1 MSITDWIII
10 LLFLGGLIA
19 IGFAFSKKNKDLKD
33 YFLAGKSMPTWLVV
47 FAATGT
53 SISAGTFV
61 GSPEL
66 GFNTNLTFIM
76 SCVGA
81 VIGGVVVAAL
91 FLPKL
96 YNSRTITIYGY
107 IGDRFGETSKRA
119 TSVMFILGQLFTSGS
134 RLFIAAI
141 AVSVIIFG
149 SIHFRFLMYSIII
162 LGIVSTIYT
171 MAGGIKGLLY
181 IDAIQIML
189 VIGSGLVVL
198 IIVFLALHDTM
209 SLSEIFASLQNGM
222 VKAPAQPEYA
232 MAADGTLS
240 GWIPGS
246 KIQLVDP
253 RFRFDVPYNLIGALG
268 AYAFFKVAQF
278 STDHEF
284 VQRQLTCKSVRKAGV
299 SLVWSQLLAIPIV
312 LIFLLI
318 GTLLYVR
325 YINDPAS
332 AVGAGVFTDAR
343 DIFPQFICNSIPAGV
358 RGLMVVGLLAAA
370 LSSFNSA
377 INAMAS
383 SFVSDLYLPIRKSR
397 GKAIS
402 GDADQMAA
410 SRKMVVLM
418 GVLLTSFAIVTAVM
432 QQTSGLNLVDFAT
445 GVMCFSYA
453 GMMGVFITALFTKRG
468 NTRSVIAALVLGLLT
483 VLFLQP
489 YIFGPVTE
497 ALFGRELFLA
507 WPWWCPIGVSVSL
520 LVCLSGKS
528 DPKTNPQAII

>member
-189 VIGSGLVVL
+189 VIGSGLVAL

-246 KIQLVDP
+246 KIMTVRNP
-253 RFRFDVPYNLIGALG
+253 RIAKG
-268 AYAFFKVAQF
+268 
-278 STDHEF
+278 
-284 VQRQLTCKSVRKAGV
+284 
-299 SLVWSQLLAIPIV
+299 
-312 LIFLLI
+312 
-318 GTLLYVR
+318 
-325 YINDPAS
+325 
-332 AVGAGVFTDAR
+332 
-343 DIFPQFICNSIPAGV
+343 DIRIT
-358 RGLMVVGLLAAA
+358 
-370 LSSFNSA
+370 SSFIQATSPHAACSKRISNPDAKVKERGRGIKKQS
-377 INAMAS
+377 
-383 SFVSDLYLPIRKSR
+383 LQYL
-397 GKAIS
+397 G
-402 GDADQMAA
+402 G
-410 SRKMVVLM
+410 
-418 GVLLTSFAIVTAVM
+418 TA
-432 QQTSGLNLVDFAT
+432 
-445 GVMCFSYA
+445 
-453 GMMGVFITALFTKRG
+453 
-468 NTRSVIAALVLGLLT
+468 
-483 VLFLQP
+483 
-489 YIFGPVTE
+489 
-497 ALFGRELFLA
+497 GREE
-507 WPWWCPIGVSVSL
+507 
-520 LVCLSGKS
+520 KS
-528 DPKTNPQAII
+528 MISKILEF

>member
-1 MSITDWIII
+1 MNIIDWIII

-19 IGFAFSKKNKDLKD
+19 IGFAFSGKNKDIKD
-33 YFLAGKSMPTWLVV
+33 YFLAGRSMPTWLVV

-149 SIHFRFLMYSIII
+149 SIHFHFLMYSIVI
-162 LGIVSTIYT
+162 LGVVSTIYT

-181 IDAIQIML
+181 IDAVQIML
-189 VIGSGLVVL
+189 VIGSGLVAL
-198 IIVFLALHDTM
+198 LFVFFALHETM
-209 SLSEIFASLQNGM
+209 LLAEIVEALRSGM

-232 MAADGTLS
+232 MAADGSLS
-240 GWIPGS
+240 GWIADS
-246 KIQLVDP
+246 KIRLVDP

-312 LIFLLI
+312 LI
-318 GTLLYVR
+318 
-325 YINDPAS
+325 
-332 AVGAGVFTDAR
+332 
-343 DIFPQFICNSIPAGV
+343 
-358 RGLMVVGLLAAA
+358 
-370 LSSFNSA
+370 
-377 INAMAS
+377 
-383 SFVSDLYLPIRKSR
+383 
-397 GKAIS
+397 
-402 GDADQMAA
+402 
-410 SRKMVVLM
+410 
-418 GVLLTSFAIVTAVM
+418 
-432 QQTSGLNLVDFAT
+432 
-445 GVMCFSYA
+445 
-453 GMMGVFITALFTKRG
+453 
-468 NTRSVIAALVLGLLT
+468 
-483 VLFLQP
+483 
-489 YIFGPVTE
+489 
-497 ALFGRELFLA
+497 
-507 WPWWCPIGVSVSL
+507 
-520 LVCLSGKS
+520 
-528 DPKTNPQAII
+528 

>member
-81 VIGGVVVAAL
+81 VTGGVVVAAL

-149 SIHFRFLMYSIII
+149 SIHFRFLMYSIVI
-162 LGIVSTIYT
+162 LGVVSTIYT

-189 VIGSGLVVL
+189 VIGSGLVAL

-332 AVGAGVFTDAR
+332 AVGAGCIHRRPRHLPAIHLQQHPRGRARSDGGRASRSGAVELQLGDQRHGQQFRIRPLPPDPQEPGQGDQRRCGPDGGLPQDGGADGRPADLVRHRHGRDAADQRTQPRGFRHRRNVLLLRRNDGRVHHGPLHQTGQHTERHRRPRPRTSHGALPPTLHLRAR
-343 DIFPQFICNSIPAGV
+343 D
-358 RGLMVVGLLAAA
+358 RGA
-370 LSSFNSA
+370 L
-377 INAMAS
+377 
-383 SFVSDLYLPIRKSR
+383 R
-397 GKAIS
+397 
-402 GDADQMAA
+402 
-410 SRKMVVLM
+410 
-418 GVLLTSFAIVTAVM
+418 
-432 QQTSGLNLVDFAT
+432 
-445 GVMCFSYA
+445 
-453 GMMGVFITALFTKRG
+453 
-468 NTRSVIAALVLGLLT
+468 TRTVPRLALVVSHRRIRQSSG
-483 VLFLQP
+483 VPQLQTRP
-489 YIFGPVTE
+489 
-497 ALFGRELFLA
+497 
-507 WPWWCPIGVSVSL
+507 
-520 LVCLSGKS
+520 
-528 DPKTNPQAII
+528 